1 MVNAPEYKLPPL
13 NLLQHA
19 EVSIGTTGSKK
30 DTTTKARLIQETLAA
45 FDIEVSAGDITRG
58 PTFTR
63 YELHPAPSVRLE
75 KIIELRNNLLAALK
89 VEHIQILAPI
99 PGKST
104 VGVEVPNAIRSK
116 VVMRDLF
123 ESEEWLNTKS
133 KIPIALGKD
142 VYQRPTIADLTK
154 LPHLLIAGQSGSD
167 KSVCL
172 NAIITSLLYRFTPEQ
187 LRFIMV
193 DPSVIEFQQFD
204 TLPHLVSPIVTD
216 PKNALPTLHG
226 IAKEIEKRLQI
237 FARVKVR
244 NIEAFNERPNILSR
258 CDGEGVVIPE
268 KISYLVVVITEL
280 ADLME
285 IAPSETEMVIA
296 RITRIA
302 CAAGIHCII
311 ATRQPSVDVLTSFI
325 KSNISARIAFKV
337 GSRADSRTILDTHDA
352 YNLLGNG
359 DMIFAPSNSETR
371 VRVQGAS
378 VTDQELQSVI
388 DFISQ
393 QN

>member
-1 MVNAPEYKLPPL
+1 MLNAPEYKLPPL
-13 NLLQHA
+13 NLLQHT

-45 FDIEVSAGDITRG
+45 FDIEVSVGDITRV
-58 PTFTR
+58 PAFTR

-104 VGVEVPNAIRSK
+104 VGVEVPNAIRSN

-142 VYQRPTIADLTK
+142 VYQRPIIADLTK
-154 LPHLLIAGQSGSD
+154 LLHLLIAGQSGSD

-187 LRFIMV
+187 LRFVMV

-204 TLPHLVSPIVTD
+204 TLPHLASPIVTD

-244 NIEAFNERPNILSR
+244 NIEAFNERPNIVLRQQNDDMDIPERLSY
-258 CDGEGVVIPE
+258 CVVI
-268 KISYLVVVITEL
+268 ITEL

-285 IAPSETEMVIA
+285 IAPTETEMVIA
-296 RITRIA
+296 RITRMA

-311 ATRQPSVDVLTSFI
+311 ATRQPSVDVLTSVI
-325 KSNISARIAFKV
+325 KSNIPARIAFKV
-337 GSRADSRTILDTHDA
+337 GSRADSRTILDTLDA
-352 YNLLGNG
+352 YNLLSEG
-359 DMIFAPSNSETR
+359 DMLFAPSNSETR

-378 VTDQELQSVI
+378 VTDEELQSVI